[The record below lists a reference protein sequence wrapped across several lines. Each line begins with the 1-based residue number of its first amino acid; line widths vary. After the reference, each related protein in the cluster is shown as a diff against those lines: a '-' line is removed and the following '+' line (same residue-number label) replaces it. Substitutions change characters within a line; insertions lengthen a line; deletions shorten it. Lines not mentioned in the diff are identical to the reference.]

1 MLERPALQPSIAL
14 AAYAESL
21 VDGQRVVVFGD
32 ATSSLSE
39 QLLDR
44 GARLVHVYDNDP
56 TRAAEAAA
64 RNRSQNLWFAPLS
77 DGELALRERSFD
89 LALVENLAAHVEPAS
104 LLKRIR
110 RTLTGRGAAIVACP
124 NPDVRLR
131 LLSDPSHAHK
141 ALDYYALYD
150 AVAELFPC
158 VRMLGQMPFVGYAL
172 ADFGTEREP
181 EPTIDSGFVPG
192 GAEEPE
198 WFVALASEHQT
209 RLDEFAVIQLPFRAA
224 LGSTKIV
231 VLEQQLRA
239 SVAAERRGRER
250 LAELEAQTSRGDP
263 ARTRP
268 VRLAEPADV
277 VELRREL
284 ERREAWI
291 KGLEARATA
300 ADERAD
306 ATQADLEDERT
317 QNAELRQQL
326 EAAQARGAEMER
338 ASAAAGP
345 PAETPDETA
354 SAEAAAEA
362 AAVAA
367 AAAALASEQLAASAQ
382 RALELELRA
391 SKAEEQIAA
400 LKNEIAELTLPD
412 DDGTTKE
419 ILRLEA
425 QLAERGNEVRRLERE
440 LREAE
445 RIGKEL
451 VRELRAAPATADQ
464 AAQPQASEAVQATQ
478 AIPATEELRL
488 KLDALASL
496 NAEREADLTAARW
509 AIQALEARLEES
521 APSRADPPGSNLG
534 AAETPDS
541 DPVEASPGAGEDGG
555 AISAAELQRQAVLIE
570 QLRPRGV

>member
-32 ATSSLSE
+32 AASSLPD
-39 QLLDR
+39 QLLER
-44 GARLVHVYDNDP
+44 GARLVHVYDSDP

-89 LALVENLAAHVEPAS
+89 LALVENLAAHGETTA

-110 RTLTGRGAAIVACP
+110 RTLTGRGAAVIACP

-131 LLSDPSHAHK
+131 LLSDPSSTNRT
-141 ALDYYALYD
+141 LDYYALYD
-150 AVAELFPC
+150 AVAELFPH

-181 EPTIDSGFVPG
+181 EPTFDSGFVPG

-198 WFVALASEHQT
+198 WFIALASEHQT

-224 LGSTKIV
+224 LGSTKVV

-239 SVAAERRGRER
+239 AVAAERRSRER
-250 LAELEAQTSRGDP
+250 LAELEAQPGRAGDAARIRP
-263 ARTRP
+263 ARSSEA
-268 VRLAEPADV
+268 VELAD
-277 VELRREL
+277 LRREL
-284 ERREAWI
+284 ERRESWI

-306 ATQADLEDERT
+306 ATQAELEDERT
-317 QNAELRQQL
+317 QNAELKQKL
-326 EAAQARGAEMER
+326 EGERARGAELAQAPAARSSEEAER
-338 ASAAAGP
+338 Q
-345 PAETPDETA
+345 DE
-354 SAEAAAEA
+354 SR
-362 AAVAA
+362 A
-367 AAAALASEQLAASAQ
+367 AAAALAAEQLLASEQRAA
-382 RALELELRA
+382 ALEHRATTAEHEAAELRNRV
-391 SKAEEQIAA
+391 AELMRADEEGATV
-400 LKNEIAELTLPD
+400 NEIQA
-412 DDGTTKE
+412 
-419 ILRLEA
+419 LEA

-451 VRELRAAPATADQ
+451 VRELQGSRTEAPDARSDTAARA
-464 AAQPQASEAVQATQ
+464 V
-478 AIPATEELRL
+478 EELRQ
-488 KLDALASL
+488 KLDALAAL

-509 AIQALEARLEES
+509 AIQALEARLEEAGGPRAES
-521 APSRADPPGSNLG
+521 PPDRHGPSEDFGPG
-534 AAETPDS
+534 
-541 DPVEASPGAGEDGG
+541 
-555 AISAAELQRQAVLIE
+555 AAELQRQAVLME
-570 QLRPRGV
+570 QLRSPRGA

>member
-1 MLERPALQPSIAL
+1 MRDKNMLERPALHPSIAL

-32 ATSSLSE
+32 ATSSLPE
-39 QLLDR
+39 QLLER
-44 GARLVHVYDNDP
+44 GARLVHVYDSDP

-89 LALVENLAAHVEPAS
+89 LALVENLASHVEPAS

-131 LLSDPSHAHK
+131 LLSDPNSTSK

-150 AVAELFPC
+150 AVAELFPH

-198 WFVALASEHQT
+198 WFIALASEHQT
-209 RLDEFAVIQLPFRAA
+209 RLDEFAVVQLPFRAA

-239 SVAAERRGRER
+239 SVAAERRSRER
-250 LAELEAQTSRGDP
+250 LAELEAQP
-263 ARTRP
+263 ARTGDARMRP
-268 VRLAEPADV
+268 VRLPEPADV

-306 ATQADLEDERT
+306 TTQAELEEERT
-317 QNAELRQQL
+317 QNADLRQQL
-326 EAAQARGAEMER
+326 EAAQARGAELER
-338 ASAAAGP
+338 TSA
-345 PAETPDETA
+345 PAEQPAERPDETA
-354 SAEAAAEA
+354 SASAAAFA
-362 AAVAA
+362 SAA
-367 AAAALASEQLAASAQ
+367 AAAAQATEQLAESEQ
-382 RALELELRA
+382 RAAELELRA
-391 SKAEEQIAA
+391 SKAEEQIT
-400 LKNEIAELTLPD
+400 LLRSKVAELTRTD
-412 DDGTTKE
+412 EDGTTNE
-419 ILRLEA
+419 IFRLEA
-425 QLAERGNEVRRLERE
+425 QLAERGGEVRRLERE

-451 VRELRAAPATADQ
+451 VRELSALPSAADREPSPAADD
-464 AAQPQASEAVQATQ
+464 AAQALAD
-478 AIPATEELRL
+478 LRL
-488 KLDALASL
+488 KLDALAAL

-509 AIQALEARLEES
+509 AIQALEARLEDS
-521 APSRADPPGSNLG
+521 AGSDAPPPHGAPQAQANPSGEGVELEAQVGERLG
-534 AAETPDS
+534 G
-541 DPVEASPGAGEDGG
+541 VIG
-555 AISAAELQRQAVLIE
+555 
-570 QLRPRGV
+570 RG

>member
-1 MLERPALQPSIAL
+1 MRDKNMLERPALQPSIAL

-32 ATSSLSE
+32 ATSNLSD

-44 GARLVHVYDNDP
+44 GARLVHVYDSDP

-89 LALVENLAAHVEPAS
+89 LALVENLAAHTEPGS

-131 LLSDPSHAHK
+131 LLSDPSSSNK
-141 ALDYYALYD
+141 TLDYYALYD
-150 AVAELFPC
+150 AVAELFPF

-198 WFVALASEHQT
+198 WFIALASEHQT

-239 SVAAERRGRER
+239 SVAAERRSRER
-250 LAELEAQTSRGDP
+250 LAELEAQP
-263 ARTRP
+263 ARAGDARMRP
-268 VRLAEPADV
+268 VRVPEPADV
-277 VELRREL
+277 VELRREI

-306 ATQADLEDERT
+306 ATQAELEEERT
-317 QNAELRQQL
+317 QSADLRQQL
-326 EAAQARGAEMER
+326 EVARARGAELER
-338 ASAAAGP
+338 TSAAA
-345 PAETPDETA
+345 EQRRDETA
-354 SAEAAAEA
+354 SAASASAAAS
-362 AAVAA
+362 AVAA
-367 AAAALASEQLAASAQ
+367 AALANEQLVASERRAA
-382 RALELELRA
+382 ELELRA
-391 SKAEEQIAA
+391 SKAEEQITE
-400 LKNEIAELTLPD
+400 LGNKVAELTRTD
-412 DDGTTKE
+412 DDGTTNE
-419 ILRLEA
+419 VFRLEA
-425 QLAERGNEVRRLERE
+425 QLAERGGEVRRLERE

-445 RIGKEL
+445 RVGKEL
-451 VRELRAAPATADQ
+451 VRELSALSATAAPEPPPAPSDPSQTLAD
-464 AAQPQASEAVQATQ
+464 
-478 AIPATEELRL
+478 LRL
-488 KLDALASL
+488 KLDALAAL

-521 APSRADPPGSNLG
+521 AGFEAPPPQAQGR
-534 AAETPDS
+534 
-541 DPVEASPGAGEDGG
+541 DGG
-555 AISAAELQRQAVLIE
+555 ADLQHQAVLME
-570 QLRPRGV
+570 QVRPRGV

>member
-1 MLERPALQPSIAL
+1 MRDENMLERPALQPSIAL

-32 ATSSLSE
+32 ATSNLSD

-44 GARLVHVYDNDP
+44 GARLVHVYDSDP

-89 LALVENLAAHVEPAS
+89 LALVENLAAHAEAAS

-131 LLSDPSHAHK
+131 LLSDPSSSNK
-141 ALDYYALYD
+141 TLDYYALYD
-150 AVAELFPC
+150 AVAELFPF

-198 WFVALASEHQT
+198 WFIALASEHQT

-239 SVAAERRGRER
+239 SVAAERRSRER
-250 LAELEAQTSRGDP
+250 LAELEAQPRAGD
-263 ARTRP
+263 ARMRP
-268 VRLAEPADV
+268 VRVPEPADV
-277 VELRREL
+277 VELRREI

-306 ATQADLEDERT
+306 ATQAELEEERT
-317 QNAELRQQL
+317 QSADLRQQL
-326 EAAQARGAEMER
+326 EAAQARCAELER
-338 ASAAAGP
+338 ASAAA
-345 PAETPDETA
+345 EQRSEETA
-354 SAEAAAEA
+354 SAASAASAAARTT
-362 AAVAA
+362 
-367 AAAALASEQLAASAQ
+367 EQLAASEQ
-382 RALELELRA
+382 RAAELELRA
-391 SKAEEQIAA
+391 SNAEQQIT
-400 LKNEIAELTLPD
+400 LLENKVAELTRTD
-412 DDGTTKE
+412 EDGTANE
-419 ILRLEA
+419 IFRLEA
-425 QLAERGNEVRRLERE
+425 QLAERGGEVRRLERE

-445 RIGKEL
+445 RVGKEL
-451 VRELRAAPATADQ
+451 VREISALSATADREAP
-464 AAQPQASEAVQATQ
+464 AAPSD
-478 AIPATEELRL
+478 PAQTLSELRL
-488 KLDALASL
+488 KLDALAAL

-521 APSRADPPGSNLG
+521 AGFEAPPPQAQGR
-534 AAETPDS
+534 
-541 DPVEASPGAGEDGG
+541 DGG
-555 AISAAELQRQAVLIE
+555 ADLQHQAVLIE